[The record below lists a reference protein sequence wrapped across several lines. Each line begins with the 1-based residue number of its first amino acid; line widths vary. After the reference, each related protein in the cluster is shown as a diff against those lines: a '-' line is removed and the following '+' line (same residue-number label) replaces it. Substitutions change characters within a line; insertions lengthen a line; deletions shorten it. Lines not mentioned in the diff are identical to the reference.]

1 MAVRWKT
8 VRQTDEDAMMDNWLA
23 DRIYAS
29 QKGNLTPTRAY
40 IIEELNRKRRKEG
53 IYARTERDPV
63 RKKRL

>member
-1 MAVRWKT
+1 MAVKNKAL
-8 VRQTDEDAMMDNWLA
+8 TDEAIMNENWLA

-53 IYARTERDPV
+53 IYARPKRDPV
-63 RKKRL
+63 RKKGL